1 MGVLPY
7 GSGVRG
13 RCEATVGE
21 CECVCGTCDS
31 YLHACHVALAVVK
44 GAWPGQQQQQPPPPV
59 VFVISVCLF
68 FSIHTHIGISS
79 TEQGYL
85 ESFVF
90 ILLFSLTLD

>member
-7 GSGVRG
+7 GSGARG
-13 RCEATVGE
+13 RCEATVDE

-44 GAWPGQQQQQPPPPV
+44 GAWPGQQQQQQPPPV

-68 FSIHTHIGISS
+68 VFFYTHTLVYPVQSRGISK
-79 TEQGYL
+79 
-85 ESFVF
+85 V
-90 ILLFSLTLD
+90 LFLFCCLV

>member
-7 GSGVRG
+7 GSGVKG

-44 GAWPGQQQQQPPPPV
+44 GAWPGQQQQQQPPPV

-68 FSIHTHIGISS
+68 FSIHTHWYIQYRAGVSRKFCF
-79 TEQGYL
+79 Y
-85 ESFVF
+85 FVV
-90 ILLFSLTLD
+90 

>member
-44 GAWPGQQQQQPPPPV
+44 GAWPAQQQQQPPPV

-68 FSIHTHIGISS
+68 VFFYTHTLVYPVQSRGISK
-79 TEQGYL
+79 
-85 ESFVF
+85 V
-90 ILLFSLTLD
+90 LFLFCCLV

>member
-7 GSGVRG
+7 GSGVMG

-44 GAWPGQQQQQPPPPV
+44 GAWPGPASSSSRRRLLFLLFL
-59 VFVISVCLF
+59 FVCF
-68 FSIHTHIGISS
+68 FLYTHIGISS